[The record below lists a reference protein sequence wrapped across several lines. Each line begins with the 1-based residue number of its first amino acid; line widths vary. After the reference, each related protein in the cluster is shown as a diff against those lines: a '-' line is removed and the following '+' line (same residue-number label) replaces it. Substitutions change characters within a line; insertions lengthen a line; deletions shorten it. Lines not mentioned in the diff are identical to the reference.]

1 MTKVFHQHPVTVT
14 AIPINPLRNERISV
28 KDKFFLLLQI
38 NDALFPIGSYTQS
51 YGLETY
57 IQQGSVKDKES
68 ALLLLE
74 QNLKTSF
81 LHSELLAARLA
92 YEYAKNGESDKIFRL
107 EQIAKASR
115 TPSELRSASSKL
127 GSRFIKTVLSL
138 NIDYNKKFYEEY
150 YNKCNP
156 VGISHSVAYGVF
168 CACADM
174 DKDETLSAYLYS
186 QTSSAVTNMVKLIP
200 LSQTV
205 GQQILSG
212 CGALFSQLLGEVKIL
227 TEDELCAS
235 APGLD
240 IRAMQHEVLYS
251 RLYMS

>member
-1 MTKVFHQHPVTVT
+1 M
-14 AIPINPLRNERISV
+14 NN
-28 KDKFFLLLQI
+28 KFFLLLQI

-57 IQQGSVKDKES
+57 IQQGTVKDKET
-68 ALLLLE
+68 AGLFLE
-74 QNLKTSF
+74 QNLRTSF

-92 YEYAKNGESDKIFRL
+92 YEYTKNNDLDKLFRL
-107 EQIAKASR
+107 EQTAKASR
-115 TPSELRSASSKL
+115 TPSELRSASSRL
-127 GSRFIKTVLSL
+127 GSRFMKTVLSL
-138 NIDYNKKFYEEY
+138 NIDYDKKFYEEY
-150 YNKCNP
+150 CNKCAP

-205 GQQILSG
+205 GQQILAG
-212 CGALFSQLLGEVKIL
+212 CGSLFAELLEEVKNL